1 MLIIEHI
8 KRKQILLKK
17 KQIKFWNKK
26 KNVVKKKSKFFF
38 FKKKNNNLRKK
49 KKKKW
54 KNWRAFKKNFLF
66 GKKINF
72 FAKIK
77 WRFNNIRILWHQLIK
92 MYVPKIKNLTY
103 QYIKKKNNKFFFFL
117 KNLELRLAPL
127 LLRARFC
134 YKLINAFNAIKYNVI
149 LINGVI
155 INKIWYLL
163 NLLDLIEKRRTIKK
177 KILALSEKPRIKI
190 TIKKK
195 SIKKKSI
202 KKKSIKKKRTIRFQW
217 RRYHWNKSKYVLW
230 KLRRISHFNM
240 YFSKKQNTTLNYLE
254 INYKVPALV
263 ILKQPFLKELYLN
276 KQPRLLTKI
285 ILKKIYFIY

>member
-1 MLIIEHI
+1 
-8 KRKQILLKK
+8 
-17 KQIKFWNKK
+17 
-26 KNVVKKKSKFFF
+26 
-38 FKKKNNNLRKK
+38 
-49 KKKKW
+49 
-54 KNWRAFKKNFLF
+54 
-66 GKKINF
+66 
-72 FAKIK
+72 
-77 WRFNNIRILWHQLIK
+77 

-195 SIKKKSI
+195 FIKKKSIKKKSIKKKSIKKKSIKKKSIKKKSIKKKSIQKKSIKKKSIKKKSI

>member
-1 MLIIEHI
+1 
-8 KRKQILLKK
+8 
-17 KQIKFWNKK
+17 
-26 KNVVKKKSKFFF
+26 
-38 FKKKNNNLRKK
+38 
-49 KKKKW
+49 
-54 KNWRAFKKNFLF
+54 
-66 GKKINF
+66 
-72 FAKIK
+72 
-77 WRFNNIRILWHQLIK
+77 

-202 KKKSIKKKRTIRFQW
+202 KKKSIKKKSIKKKSIKKKSIKKKSIKKKSIQKKSIKKKSIKKKSIKKKSIKKKSIKKKSIKKKSIKKKRTIRFQW